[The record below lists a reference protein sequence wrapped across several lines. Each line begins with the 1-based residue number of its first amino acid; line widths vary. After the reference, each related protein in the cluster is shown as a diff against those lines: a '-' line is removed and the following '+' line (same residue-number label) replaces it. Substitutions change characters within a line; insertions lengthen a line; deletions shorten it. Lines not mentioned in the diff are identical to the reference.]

1 VRVLRCLLLR
11 LIGEAGAEET
21 AEVSSLVRLLVSL
34 DLFPQK
40 FRQKYRLA
48 GVEREIYSLIYQ
60 THRLGTVREVA
71 GRLRNLAFVL
81 RDRFSADTWSILGRI
96 QVIARAAPGRADA
109 GEALALLNALVAD
122 LAAFSG
128 MEMENMTRGH
138 GWRLLD
144 LGRRLE
150 RGINVVTLLEAALS
164 LNSQGLAALDPVL
177 EITDSVMTYRRRYFA
192 APQWPG
198 VLDLLLADESNPR
211 SLAFQAAALAE
222 HASHL
227 PNESSA
233 NGFLSP
239 LEQVAILR
247 DLLQKYDW
255 QALAEQPQ
263 KVLEESAAAVLD
275 RCVSSLRAMS
285 DSITHLYFSHAET
298 RVS

>member
-1 VRVLRCLLLR
+1 
-11 LIGEAGAEET
+11 
-21 AEVSSLVRLLVSL
+21 
-34 DLFPQK
+34 
-40 FRQKYRLA
+40 
-48 GVEREIYSLIYQ
+48 
-60 THRLGTVREVA
+60 
-71 GRLRNLAFVL
+71 VL

-109 GEALALLNALVAD
+109 GEALALLNALIAD

-239 LEQVAILR
+239 LEQVGILR

-275 RCVSSLRAMS
+275 RCVGSLRAMS

>member
-1 VRVLRCLLLR
+1 MKFTLRF
-11 LIGEAGAEET
+11 IKPTGSA
-21 AEVSSLVRLLVSL
+21 
-34 DLFPQK
+34 Q
-40 FRQKYRLA
+40 
-48 GVEREIYSLIYQ
+48 
-60 THRLGTVREVA
+60 VREVA

-96 QVIARAAPGRADA
+96 QVIARSRPGGAGA
-109 GEALALLNALVAD
+109 GEALGLLNALIAD

-150 RGINVVTLLEAALS
+150 RGINVVTLLEAALI

-177 EITDSVMTYRRRYFA
+177 EITDSGMTYRRRYFA
-192 APQWPG
+192 EPQWPG

-222 HASHL
+222 HASQL
-227 PNESSA
+227 PRDLAA
-233 NGFLSP
+233 NGLQNP
-239 LEQVAILR
+239 LDQIAALR
-247 DLLQKYDW
+247 ELLQKYDW
-255 QALAEQPQ
+255 QALAEQPTN
-263 KVLEESAAAVLD
+263 VFEESAAAMLQ
-275 RCVSSLRAMS
+275 RCVASLRAMS
-285 DSITHLYFSHAET
+285 DSITHLYLSHAET